1 MAKFLDQRHWNLKK
15 NWDKNTNV
23 RLTFSCSSCVTLS
36 HYSLV
41 QANNNSAVSGLTCN
55 PTHHV
60 FLRHLYVAR
69 RHHVYNIRHLSSLE
83 GLLVDHVLTKITH
96 RVSWKEMTIRTL
108 EFNSI
113 LLSGFQFNLHFV
125 SLILEKINW
134 PDNNTLL
141 QNIQNI
147 LKTFSHWSKLM
158 RKNRHYKIREIWW
171 FSWWKSD
178 SFVPKTLTDA
188 TS

>member
-1 MAKFLDQRHWNLKK
+1 MAKFLGHRHWNLKK

-60 FLRHLYVAR
+60 FLRHLYVAC
-69 RHHVYNIRHLSSLE
+69 RHHVHNIRDLCCLE
-83 GLLVDHVLTKITH
+83 GLLVNHVLAKITH

-108 EFNSI
+108 VYNSI
-113 LLSGFQFNLHFV
+113 LLSDFKFNLRYGMSMHFACKV
-125 SLILEKINW
+125 SSVFILTN
-134 PDNNTLL
+134 
-141 QNIQNI
+141 
-147 LKTFSHWSKLM
+147 
-158 RKNRHYKIREIWW
+158 KNA
-171 FSWWKSD
+171 FQ
-178 SFVPKTLTDA
+178 
-188 TS
+188 